1 MLMCDRDQTNIVIIN
16 QLKIKKKIFL
26 KERQSRRKKEKVE
39 EKEKEKKK
47 TNPKLALGAGKG
59 DLEENSCGTSPTAS
73 RGA

>member
-16 QLKIKKKIFL
+16 QLKIKKKFF
-26 KERQSRRKKEKVE
+26 KGKTKQKKKEKVE